1 MIPRLLLALL
11 LSLPALAA
19 TIDLPQ
25 RVPVG
30 LGVSADGALWYA
42 AQWNEVGRVGSDGAV
57 RSVVVA
63 QPFAVEGHAP
73 MYGLPGGGMLVGSA
87 NGTIARFEGNLDVT
101 FVWTGDRYDVVR
113 DFAPAPDGAVWVL
126 LDRFG
131 ETALGKLRANG
142 TFSRERLPFRTF
154 ELAVAPDGT
163 LYLLA
168 SDGVRRATADGFALV
183 APCNGCLIDWI
194 EVTSDGTVWFSGGR
208 IAPDGVFHPHWYDGS
223 AATIGPDGN
232 VWLASRL
239 NAVHAVHGDGTIRT
253 LPFADTGDVPQA
265 IVSFAGAIW
274 YAVPGE
280 IRSLDPATTADL
292 HLRRGDV
299 VAIEQQRFCCFE
311 GEYPVLAFHRRGPAP
326 FVRRVPETD
335 PDSIGGH
342 SVYAVDADTVLVEES
357 SSLGLLTLDGRGTAR
372 GGFPAEPNTAG
383 RGVVVDREGTA
394 FNVRKYD
401 DGYRVVTRERTLP
414 LPIASDL
421 RVRGIDLAADQCTLF
436 YAAAGLVGTV
446 NVCTGTA
453 GATFPVIG
461 TPEDLRILPN
471 GDLLVASQS
480 ALTRYAPS
488 GAVVQQ
494 FEMMALSV
502 ALDVDPRYAW
512 VGGWDLRRI
521 DLATGATV
529 EVLST
534 YGAVTSISVVG
545 EPRAARTTPARRRAA
560 RR

>member
-1 MIPRLLLALL
+1 MTSRFLLVLL
-11 LSLPALAA
+11 LSLPTLAA

-30 LGVSADGALWYA
+30 LGVSSDGALWYA
-42 AQWNEVGRVGSDGAV
+42 AQWNEVGRIGRDGVVESVAV
-57 RSVVVA
+57 P
-63 QPFAVEGHAP
+63 QPFAAYEDTP
-73 MYGLPGGGMLVGSA
+73 MYALPGGGMLVGSA
-87 NGTIARFEGNLDVT
+87 NGTIARFDASLDVT

-131 ETALGKLRANG
+131 ETALARLSANG
-142 TFSRERLPFRTF
+142 TFSREPLPFRTF

-168 SDGVRRATADGFALV
+168 GGGVRRATADGFALV
-183 APCNGCLIDWI
+183 APCNGCPIDWL
-194 EVTSDGTVWFSGGR
+194 EVTADGTVWFSGGR
-208 IAPDGVFHPHWYDGS
+208 IAPDGAFHPHWYD
-223 AATIGPDGN
+223 AAASTIGPDGN

-239 NAVHAVHGDGTIRT
+239 NAVHAVHGDGSVRT
-253 LPFADTGDVPQA
+253 LPFADTSDVPQA
-265 IVSFAGAIW
+265 IVSFEGAIW

-280 IRSLDPATTADL
+280 IRSLDPGTTIDL

-311 GEYPVLAFHRRGPAP
+311 GAYPVLAFHRRGAEP

-335 PDSIGGH
+335 LDSIGGN
-342 SVYAVDADTVLVEES
+342 SVYAVDPGTVLVEDAS
-357 SSLGLLTLDGRGTAR
+357 SRGLLVLDGRGTAR
-372 GGFPAEPNTAG
+372 GGFAAEPNTAG
-383 RGVVVDREGTA
+383 TGVVVDRDGTA
-394 FNVRKYD
+394 FMLRKYD
-401 DGYRVVTRERTLP
+401 DGYRIVTPERALP
-414 LPIASDL
+414 LPLASDL
-421 RVRGIDLAADQCTLF
+421 HVQGIDLAADQCTLF
-436 YAAAGLVGTV
+436 YAATGLVGTV
-446 NVCTGTA
+446 NVCTGAA
-453 GATFPVIG
+453 GATFPVSG

-471 GDLLVASQS
+471 GDLLVASQA

-488 GAVVQQ
+488 GAPLQQ

-521 DLATGATV
+521 DLATGTTV